1 MSPSKS
7 LNADSRVL
15 LVKIDRLKKKIEEYE
30 AKLDQQNDEFQMLQG
45 LHEDH
50 LNAYESAINN
60 RLKLEEEIR
69 QLKENQDERMGE
81 LMK

>member
-30 AKLDQQNDEFQMLQG
+30 AKLDQ
-45 LHEDH
+45 
-50 LNAYESAINN
+50 
-60 RLKLEEEIR
+60 
-69 QLKENQDERMGE
+69 
-81 LMK
+81 